1 LRNIIYEYL
10 LYYRGLVIS
19 INDMLLGLRRLQK
32 VPDEVR
38 LQKIVEV
45 LDEDRDGIIDASH
58 VLKVILYT

>member
-1 LRNIIYEYL
+1 M